1 MSDHENEDG
10 NRFKKKVHWRDSM
23 REPRLMIFDARLVFF
38 FLLLAV
44 HLALWTAIL
53 LLAAMLVF
61 WLVERAGYR
70 FPSALRT
77 IRATFAGQR
86 RPAFYQ
92 RRYREAV
99 DYGFE
104 YRRSPS
110 PPPIPVKKAPPVPEH
125 EPVDDGQTGRLPL
138 AAE

>member
-1 MSDHENEDG
+1 MSEQEFEDG
-10 NRFKKKVHWRDSM
+10 NRFKRKVHWRDSM

-44 HLALWTAIL
+44 HLAVWTAVL

-77 IRATFAGQR
+77 IRATFAGHR

-110 PPPIPVKKAPPVPEH
+110 PPPIPAQKAPALTES
-125 EPVDDGQTGRLPL
+125 EPVETQAGRLPL

>member
-1 MSDHENEDG
+1 
-10 NRFKKKVHWRDSM
+10 
-23 REPRLMIFDARLVFF
+23 MIFDARLVFF

-44 HLALWTAIL
+44 HLAVWTAVL

-77 IRATFAGQR
+77 IRATFAGHR

-104 YRRSPS
+104 YRRSSLPDTRS
-110 PPPIPVKKAPPVPEH
+110 EGSGSNGP
-125 EPVDDGQTGRLPL
+125 EPVETQAGSLPL